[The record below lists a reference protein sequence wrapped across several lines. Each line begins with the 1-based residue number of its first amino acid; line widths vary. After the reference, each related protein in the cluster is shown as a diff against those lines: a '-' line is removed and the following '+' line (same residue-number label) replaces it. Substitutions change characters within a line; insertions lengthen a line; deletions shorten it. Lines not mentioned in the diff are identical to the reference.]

1 MLTNK
6 KRYRILHMVEL
17 AVLTA
22 IVIILQLTGV
32 AIRIPFLGT
41 PVSLVL
47 IPITLGA
54 MLMGPWAG
62 AFLGFVF
69 GAIVYV
75 TCGVMAM
82 DPFTAFLFNDH
93 PVITAG
99 ICLVKSTLAGF
110 LAGIVFR
117 AIEKKNSLAATVTAA
132 AITPVVNT
140 GVFVLGCLLILN
152 TIEGFIASAGLGV
165 SGVYFI
171 FIGCAGINFVFEFL
185 VNMIFAT
192 ALHRVYKAVLAKV
205 KV

>member
-1 MLTNK
+1 
-6 KRYRILHMVEL
+6 
-17 AVLTA
+17 
-22 IVIILQLTGV
+22 
-32 AIRIPFLGT
+32 
-41 PVSLVL
+41 
-47 IPITLGA
+47 

-205 KV
+205 KA

>member
-1 MLTNK
+1 
-6 KRYRILHMVEL
+6 MVEL

-22 IVIILQLTGV
+22 IVIILQLT
-32 AIRIPFLGT
+32 AETISIPILGT
-41 PVSLVL
+41 SVSLVL

-69 GAIVYV
+69 GVIVYV
-75 TCGVMAM
+75 TGGVMGMNA
-82 DPFTAFLFNDH
+82 FTTFLFNDH

-152 TIEGFIASAGLGV
+152 TIEGYIASEGLGV
-165 SGVYFI
+165 SGVYLI

-205 KV
+205 KA

>member
-1 MLTNK
+1 
-6 KRYRILHMVEL
+6 MVEL

-22 IVIILQLTGV
+22 IVVILQLTGV

-69 GAIVYV
+69 GVIVYV

-205 KV
+205 KA

>member
-1 MLTNK
+1 MLAS
-6 KRYRILHMVEL
+6 KRKSSVLHMVEL

-22 IVIILQLTGV
+22 IVVILQLTGV

-69 GAIVYV
+69 GVIVYV

-152 TIEGFIASAGLGV
+152 TIEGYIASAGLGV

-205 KV
+205 KA

>member
-1 MLTNK
+1 
-6 KRYRILHMVEL
+6 MVEL

-22 IVIILQLTGV
+22 IVVILQLTGV

-69 GAIVYV
+69 GVIVYV
-75 TCGVMAM
+75 TGGVMGMNA
-82 DPFTAFLFNDH
+82 FTAFLFNDH

-205 KV
+205 KA

>member
-1 MLTNK
+1 MLAS
-6 KRYRILHMVEL
+6 KRKSSVLHMVEL

-22 IVIILQLTGV
+22 IVVILQLTGV
-32 AIRIPFLGT
+32 VIRIPFLGT

-140 GVFVLGCLLILN
+140 GVFVLGCLLILG
-152 TIEGFIASAGLGV
+152 TIEGFVASAGLGV

-205 KV
+205 KA

>member
-1 MLTNK
+1 MLAS
-6 KRYRILHMVEL
+6 KRKSSVLHMVEL

-22 IVIILQLTGV
+22 IVVILQLTGV

-69 GAIVYV
+69 GVIVYV

-110 LAGIVFR
+110 LAGLAFR

-192 ALHRVYKAVLAKV
+192 ALHRVYKAVLSKAKA
-205 KV
+205 